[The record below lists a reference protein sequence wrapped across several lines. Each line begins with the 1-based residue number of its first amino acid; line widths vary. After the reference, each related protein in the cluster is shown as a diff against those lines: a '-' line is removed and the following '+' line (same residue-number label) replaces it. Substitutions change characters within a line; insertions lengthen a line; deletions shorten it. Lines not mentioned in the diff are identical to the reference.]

1 MTSAEMIPAAILKRK
16 AVVYVRQST
25 QSQVMTNLE
34 GQRRQYDLVDVAR
47 QHGFVD
53 VEIIDDD
60 LGRSASGTVARPGFD
75 RLVAWLCAG
84 KVGAVLCFDASRLAR
99 NGRDWHHLLELCGL
113 VEARVIDLDGVY
125 NPCRPN
131 DRLLLGMK
139 GSISEFELGVLRA
152 RMIDAARSKASRGEL
167 RLSVPFGYIWH
178 REAGLGLDPDL
189 RLQEVIRLI
198 FARFRELGSAR
209 QVLLS
214 MKADQIYFPRP
225 SDEGRMTNFEW
236 MPTRYRN
243 VIAVLK
249 NPFYAGVYV
258 YGKSEKRTS
267 IVEGRARRSYGHG
280 KPIGTWEVMIKDHHE
295 GYITWAEYERNQKQL
310 ALNNYGRAGGIKT
323 GRGGRA
329 LLSGIMTCGRCGRR
343 LSVAYTGNPQSRPV
357 YRCDKPNL
365 MMGLPRC
372 MTFGGP
378 RIDAAVGRE
387 LLRAVEPM
395 AVEAAFKAERMHQEH
410 KEDQQRI
417 LDLEMQ
423 QARYE
428 AGLAERRYAACDPD
442 NRLIAAQLEKNW
454 EAALRRVRD
463 LEARHPG
470 DKPNIEVDPNA
481 FANLADNLA
490 AAWNAPGVT
499 MRARQQLLRTL
510 IADIIVDVDDDVR
523 DVVLTIHWRGGQH
536 SELRVRKPRTGE
548 HGCATTDDALAVMR
562 SMAGRWSD
570 EHIAASLNRMGL
582 AYRPGQDLDGAPRLF
597 CSSRP
602 WDPRLQICRKK
613 WRVAYHERSCGGVT
627 RYKPHDSA
635 PRKSWRS
642 CRPSRSFPER
652 RIRSAPMTSCRRR
665 SKRRWRERVAR
676 VASPTTTRFQCLQ
689 TLDEGVYN
697 NSRIPIGRIER
708 STVLV
713 STSTR
718 PSVRNTVRPPQW
730 PSVYLI
736 ASARGNLAEMSL
748 STLVSRD
755 FSSSMSGLL
764 SDLRAASRMS
774 ALVPRT
780 RPSMA

>member
-1 MTSAEMIPAAILKRK
+1 MTKSDLIPTVLLRRK

-34 GQRRQYDLVDVAR
+34 SQRRQYDLVDLAR
-47 QHGFVD
+47 QHGFADIEV
-53 VEIIDDD
+53 IDDD

-84 KVGAVLCFDASRLAR
+84 KVGAVLCLDASRLAR

-113 VEARVIDLDGVY
+113 VEARVIDHDGVY
-125 NPCRPN
+125 NPCQPN
-131 DRLLLGMK
+131 DRLVLGMK
-139 GSISEFELGVLRA
+139 GSISEFELGVLRT
-152 RMIDAARSKASRGEL
+152 RMLEAAKSKARRGEL

-214 MKADQIYFPRP
+214 MTADQIHFPRP
-225 SDEGRMTNFEW
+225 SDEGRMTSFTW
-236 MPTRYRN
+236 LPIRYRN
-243 VIAVLK
+243 VIGVLK

-267 IVEGRARRSYGHG
+267 IVDGRARRSYGHG
-280 KPIGTWEVMIKDHHE
+280 KPVGTWEVFIKDHHE
-295 GYITWAEYERNQKQL
+295 GYVSWEEYERNQKQL
-310 ALNNYGRAGGIKT
+310 ALNNYGRADGVKS
-323 GRGGRA
+323 GRGGKA
-329 LLSGIMTCGRCGRR
+329 LLSGVMTCGRCGRR

-378 RIDAAVGRE
+378 RVDAAVARE
-387 LLRAVEPM
+387 LLRAVEPL
-395 AVEAAFKAERMHQEH
+395 AIEAAFEAERMHRERQD
-410 KEDQQRI
+410 DQRQI
-417 LDLEMQ
+417 LDLELK

-454 EAALRRVRD
+454 EIALRRVQD
-463 LEARHPG
+463 LEARQPAG
-470 DKPNIEVDPNA
+470 TPSTIEVDQGA
-481 FANLADNLA
+481 FANMAENLS
-490 AAWNAPGVT
+490 AAWNTPDVT

-510 IADIIVDVDDDVR
+510 IADIIVDVDDTVR

-548 HGCATTDDALAVMR
+548 HGCATAEDALAVMR

-582 AYRPGQDLDGAPRLF
+582 PTGQGKTWTAHRVSSVRRVRGIHAYRSAEKDGEWLTMTEAAMALGVTNHAIRRLIKTGVLPAVQVVPGAPYQIRADDLA
-597 CSSRP
+597 SEPIKAAMARKGRP
-602 WDPRLQICRKK
+602 C
-613 WRVAYHERSCGGVT
+613 
-627 RYKPHDSA
+627 
-635 PRKSWRS
+635 
-642 CRPSRSFPER
+642 
-652 RIRSAPMTSCRRR
+652 
-665 SKRRWRERVAR
+665 
-676 VASPTTTRFQCLQ
+676 
-689 TLDEGVYN
+689 
-697 NSRIPIGRIER
+697 
-708 STVLV
+708 
-713 STSTR
+713 
-718 PSVRNTVRPPQW
+718 
-730 PSVYLI
+730 
-736 ASARGNLAEMSL
+736 
-748 STLVSRD
+748 
-755 FSSSMSGLL
+755 
-764 SDLRAASRMS
+764 RAADAGTLPMF
-774 ALVPRT
+774 T
-780 RPSMA
+780 DT